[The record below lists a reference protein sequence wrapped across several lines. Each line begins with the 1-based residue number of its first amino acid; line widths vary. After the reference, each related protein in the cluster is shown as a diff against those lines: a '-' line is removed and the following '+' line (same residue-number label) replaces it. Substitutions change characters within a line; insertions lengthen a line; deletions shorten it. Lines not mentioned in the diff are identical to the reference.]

1 MASSP
6 DFKDTAGSASPTGDA
21 ASAASGTGTCREP
34 HPGHEPCFPP
44 VSFITFVLSLAHSAM
59 VLMGEAPEP
68 ESGQYMQNLPEAKH
82 TIDIL
87 AMLECKT
94 RGNLSGEESEVLS
107 NLLCELR
114 LVFVKKQ

>member
-1 MASSP
+1 MATEP
-6 DFKDTAGSASPTGDA
+6 DFQETAKQAAATGQDAAGTAGTCKETRPGD
-21 ASAASGTGTCREP
+21 
-34 HPGHEPCFPP
+34 PCFPP

-59 VLMGEAPEP
+59 VLMGEVPDPET
-68 ESGQYMQNLPEAKH
+68 GKIVRNLPEAKH

-87 AMLECKT
+87 AMLDCKT
-94 RGNLSGEESEVLS
+94 RGNRTDEETEILS

>member
-1 MASSP
+1 MASEP
-6 DFKDTAGSASPTGDA
+6 DFKDTADQAGKAGGGA
-21 ASAASGTGTCREP
+21 ATETGTCKGS
-34 HPGHEPCFPP
+34 HSGQEPCFPP

-59 VLMGEAPEP
+59 VLMGDTPEP
-68 ESGQYMQNLPEAKH
+68 ETGQYLTNLPEAKH

-94 RGNLSGEESEVLS
+94 RGNLTDEECSILS

-114 LVFVKKQ
+114 LAFVKKQ

>member
-1 MASSP
+1 MGIDSEN
-6 DFKDTAGSASPTGDA
+6 TAG
-21 ASAASGTGTCREP
+21 GTCKGSR
-34 HPGHEPCFPP
+34 PGQEPCFPP
-44 VSFITFVLSLAHSAM
+44 VSFITFALSLAQSAM

-68 ESGQYMQNLPEAKH
+68 ESGKFLQNLPEAKH

-94 RGNLSGEESEVLS
+94 RGNLTPEESDVLA